1 MAVQEGYAECSPSVR
16 PGYFFFEC
24 DTAQSTVT
32 KKSKKG
38 DCLRQSKNRPGS
50 WPKTL
55 SLTTTATAYT
65 HFDPAIEQPGYAK
78 TSEILEDKSQNQRG
92 RPMMLSPRDILPLLC
107 LIAGLLFACNGTKLS
122 LSSAYPRKPIQVFSP
137 WKFNEQEILFPDS
150 SESDRIACHGTG
162 PLESWTPPWPARA
175 ATLVSW
181 SRGLLVRQVFM
192 FV

>member
-1 MAVQEGYAECSPSVR
+1 MLSLGGAHVR

-122 LSSAYPRKPIQVFSP
+122 LSSAYLAQTHPGIFTVEIQ
-137 WKFNEQEILFPDS
+137 
-150 SESDRIACHGTG
+150 RTG
-162 PLESWTPPWPARA
+162 NSLP
-175 ATLVSW
+175 
-181 SRGLLVRQVFM
+181 G
-192 FV
+192 